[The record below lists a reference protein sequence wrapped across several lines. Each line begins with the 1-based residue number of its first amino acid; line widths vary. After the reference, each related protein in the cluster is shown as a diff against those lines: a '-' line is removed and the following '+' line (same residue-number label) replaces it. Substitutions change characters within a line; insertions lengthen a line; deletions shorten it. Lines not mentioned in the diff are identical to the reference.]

1 MRGALGQLQILDG
14 DPSDCLGVPHG
25 SDCPGLLSRCICV
38 DLRQEAVIEELKY
51 LLWRAGNY
59 APSYAYSWTSADEAN
74 LMAWA
79 LDHGGDRN
87 TLIQR
92 SSTGV
97 LYPTGDGLT
106 QLAISAGCAQKTGDA
121 WVGCQHGTLDAL
133 AVRAL
138 NGEGWLKLV
147 PPIFRVVVPAPTP
160 APDPTPAPTPAP
172 APAPEPTPEPSPP
185 EVATSSFPV
194 KGLAVAAL
202 GLGVAWWI
210 WKR

>member
-1 MRGALGQLQILDG
+1 
-14 DPSDCLGVPHG
+14 
-25 SDCPGLLSRCICV
+25 
-38 DLRQEAVIEELKY
+38 
-51 LLWRAGNY
+51 
-59 APSYAYSWTSADEAN
+59 
-74 LMAWA
+74 MAWA